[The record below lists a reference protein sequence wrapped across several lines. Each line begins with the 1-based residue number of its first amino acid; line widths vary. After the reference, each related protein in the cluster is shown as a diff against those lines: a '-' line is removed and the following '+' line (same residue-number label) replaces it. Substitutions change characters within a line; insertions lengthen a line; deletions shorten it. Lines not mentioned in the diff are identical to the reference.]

1 MKIFKEISSI
11 HKYLNVV
18 IEYIII
24 ILFGVFVFYI
34 DDRELS
40 NIRQTKII
48 ITGICFVKTVY
59 FIIYNYKKIIEV
71 SMRGTPYYEFLLF
84 ISLNVL
90 LIIFSFAVDYCCL
103 YWIDSSSFSNISEN
117 LNFERMFFEFI
128 YLSMLSYTNFGF
140 AEILP
145 VSGYAKSI
153 VMLQDIIS
161 YSMTIFILADFV
173 SLKDSIRD
181 KMLVSKSKNKSGQ

>member
-1 MKIFKEISSI
+1 MKVLKEISNVY
-11 HKYLNVV
+11 KYLNVV
-18 IEYIII
+18 IEYFIII
-24 ILFGVFVFYI
+24 MFGVLVFYI

-40 NIRQTKII
+40 KTHQIKII
-48 ITGICFVKTVY
+48 IVSICLLKTIY

-71 SMRGTPYYEFLLF
+71 SMRGTPYYEFLIF
-84 ISLNVL
+84 VSLNVL
-90 LIIFSFAVDYCCL
+90 LIIFSFAVDYSCI
-103 YWIDSSSFSNISEN
+103 YWIDPSSFSNVSEDFS
-117 LNFERMFFEFI
+117 FERMFFEFF

-145 VSGYAKSI
+145 VSGYAKLLVI
-153 VMLQDIIS
+153 LEDIIS

-181 KMLVSKSKNKSGQ
+181 KMLVSQSKDKSA